1 MESVNLKVSNAPF
14 VRSKDSIESVMYNVA
29 LALAPATVMSVYLFG
44 MKALLL
50 TVVSILSC
58 IGFEWLMDKAR
69 KKPDSCLDGS
79 ALVTGLLLAL
89 NVPANL
95 PLWMVFIGA
104 FIAIVA
110 SKHVFGGLGFNVFN
124 PALVARVFLLISF
137 PAAMTSWPVPAPFSF
152 DAAID
157 METAATP
164 LGILKTEGIETM
176 AASFSLM
183 DGFLGNMNG
192 SLGETSALALLAGAA
207 WLWYKKYITMHIP
220 LTLIGSVFLFTGLF
234 HLIDPGTYAS
244 PMFHMLT
251 GGLVLGAFFMAT
263 DMVTSPLS
271 IRGQLI
277 FGLGCGLLTAV
288 IRLWGGYPEGI
299 SFAILIMNS
308 FVPLIDRWDLN
319 DRKAL
324 QQKKQTTS

>member
-44 MKALLL
+44 MRALVL
-50 TVVSILSC
+50 TVVCILSS
-58 IGFEWLMDKAR
+58 IAFEWLMDKAR
-69 KKPDSCLDGS
+69 KKPNSCLDGS
-79 ALVTGLLLAL
+79 ALVTGLLIAL

-95 PLWMVFIGA
+95 PLWMAVTGS

-110 SKHVFGGLGFNVFN
+110 TKHAFGGLGYNVFN

-137 PAAMTSWPVPAPFSF
+137 PAAMTSWPMPAPFSF
-152 DAAID
+152 DVMVD
-157 METAATP
+157 METGASP
-164 LGILKTEGIETM
+164 LGILKTDGVQ
-176 AASFSLM
+176 AALASLSLM
-183 DGFLGNMNG
+183 DGFYGTMTG

-207 WLWYKKYITMHIP
+207 WLWYKKYITMYIP
-220 LTLIGSVFLFTGLF
+220 LTIMGSVFLFTGLF

-244 PMFHMLT
+244 PAFHMVT
-251 GGLVLGAFFMAT
+251 GGLILGAFFMAT

-271 IRGQLI
+271 IRGQLL

-319 DRKAL
+319 DRKAGNN
-324 QQKKQTTS
+324 KKQETP

>member
-44 MKALLL
+44 MRALVL
-50 TVVSILSC
+50 TVVCILSS
-58 IGFEWLMDKAR
+58 IAFEWLMDKAR
-69 KKPDSCLDGS
+69 KKPNSCLDGS
-79 ALVTGLLLAL
+79 ALVTGLLIAL

-95 PLWMVFIGA
+95 PLWMAVTGS

-110 SKHVFGGLGFNVFN
+110 TKHAFGGLGYNVFN

-137 PAAMTSWPVPAPFSF
+137 PAAMTSWPMPVPFSF
-152 DAAID
+152 DVMVD
-157 METAATP
+157 METGASP
-164 LGILKTEGIETM
+164 LGILKTDGVQ
-176 AASFSLM
+176 AALASLSLM
-183 DGFLGNMNG
+183 DGFYGTMTG

-207 WLWYKKYITMHIP
+207 WLWYKKYITMYIP
-220 LTLIGSVFLFTGLF
+220 LTIMGSVFLFTGLF

-244 PMFHMLT
+244 PAFHMVT
-251 GGLVLGAFFMAT
+251 GGLILGAFFMAT

-271 IRGQLI
+271 IRGQLL

-319 DRKAL
+319 DRKAEN
-324 QQKKQTTS
+324 KKKPETP

>member
-29 LALAPATVMSVYLFG
+29 FALAPATVMSVYLFG
-44 MKALLL
+44 MRALVL
-50 TVVSILSC
+50 TVVCILSS
-58 IGFEWLMDKAR
+58 IAFEWLMDKAR
-69 KKPDSCLDGS
+69 KKPNSCLDGS
-79 ALVTGLLLAL
+79 ALVTGLLIAL

-95 PLWMVFIGA
+95 PLWMAVTGS

-110 SKHVFGGLGFNVFN
+110 TKHAFGGLGYNVFN

-137 PAAMTSWPVPAPFSF
+137 PAAMTSWPMPAPFSF
-152 DAAID
+152 DVMVD
-157 METAATP
+157 METGASP
-164 LGILKTEGIETM
+164 LGILKTDGVQ
-176 AASFSLM
+176 AALASLSLM
-183 DGFLGNMNG
+183 DGFYGTMTG

-207 WLWYKKYITMHIP
+207 WLWYKKYITMYIP
-220 LTLIGSVFLFTGLF
+220 LTIMGSVFLFTGLF

-244 PMFHMLT
+244 PAFHIVT
-251 GGLVLGAFFMAT
+251 GGLILGAFFMAT

-271 IRGQLI
+271 IRGQLL

-319 DRKAL
+319 DRKAENN
-324 QQKKQTTS
+324 KKPETP

>member
-44 MKALLL
+44 MRALVL
-50 TVVSILSC
+50 TVVCILSC
-58 IGFEWLMDKAR
+58 IAFEWLMDKAR
-69 KKPDSCLDGS
+69 NKPNSCLDGS
-79 ALVTGLLLAL
+79 SLVTGLLIAL

-95 PLWMVFIGA
+95 PLWMAVTGS

-110 SKHVFGGLGFNVFN
+110 TKHAFGGLGYNVFN

-137 PAAMTSWPVPAPFSF
+137 PAAMTSWPMPAPFSF
-152 DAAID
+152 DMMVD
-157 METAATP
+157 VETGASP
-164 LGILKTEGIETM
+164 LGILKTDGVQ
-176 AASFSLM
+176 AALASLSLM
-183 DGFLGNMNG
+183 DGFYGTMTG

-207 WLWYKKYITMHIP
+207 WLWYKKYITMYIP
-220 LTLIGSVFLFTGLF
+220 LTIMGSVFLFTGLF

-244 PMFHMLT
+244 PAFHMVT
-251 GGLVLGAFFMAT
+251 GGLILGAFFMAT

-271 IRGQLI
+271 IRGQLL

-319 DRKAL
+319 DRKAEN
-324 QQKKQTTS
+324 KKKPETP

>member
-44 MKALLL
+44 IRALVL
-50 TVVSILSC
+50 TVVCILSS
-58 IGFEWLMDKAR
+58 IAFEWLMDKAR
-69 KKPDSCLDGS
+69 KKPNSCLDGS
-79 ALVTGLLLAL
+79 ALVTGLLIAL

-95 PLWMVFIGA
+95 PLWMAVTGS

-110 SKHVFGGLGFNVFN
+110 TKHAFGGLGYNVFN

-137 PAAMTSWPVPAPFSF
+137 PAAMTSWPMPAPFSF
-152 DAAID
+152 DMMVD
-157 METAATP
+157 METGASP
-164 LGILKTEGIETM
+164 LGILKTDGVQ
-176 AASFSLM
+176 AALASLSLM
-183 DGFLGNMNG
+183 DGFYGTMTG

-207 WLWYKKYITMHIP
+207 WLWYKKYITMYIP
-220 LTLIGSVFLFTGLF
+220 LTIMGSVFLFTGLF

-244 PMFHMLT
+244 PAFHMVT
-251 GGLVLGAFFMAT
+251 GGLILGAFFMAT

-271 IRGQLI
+271 IRGQLL

-319 DRKAL
+319 DRKAENNTE
-324 QQKKQTTS
+324 KETP

>member
-14 VRSKDSIESVMYNVA
+14 IRSKDSIESVMYNVA
-29 LALAPATVMSVYLFG
+29 LALAPATAMSVYLFG
-44 MKALLL
+44 MRALVL
-50 TVVSILSC
+50 TVVCILSS
-58 IGFEWLMDKAR
+58 IAFEWLMDKAR
-69 KKPDSCLDGS
+69 KKPNSCLDGS
-79 ALVTGLLLAL
+79 ALVTGLLIAL

-95 PLWMVFIGA
+95 PLWMAVIGS

-110 SKHVFGGLGFNVFN
+110 TKHVFGGLGYNVFN

-137 PAAMTSWPVPAPFSF
+137 PAAMTSWPMPAPFSF
-152 DAAID
+152 DMMVD
-157 METAATP
+157 METGASP
-164 LGILKTEGIETM
+164 LGILKTDGVQ
-176 AASFSLM
+176 AALASLSLM
-183 DGFLGNMNG
+183 DGFYGTMTG

-207 WLWYKKYITMHIP
+207 WLWYKKYITMYIP
-220 LTLIGSVFLFTGLF
+220 LTIIGSVFLFTGLF

-244 PMFHMLT
+244 PAFHMVT
-251 GGLVLGAFFMAT
+251 GGLILGAFFMAT

-271 IRGQLI
+271 IRGQLL

-319 DRKAL
+319 DRKAEN
-324 QQKKQTTS
+324 KKKPETP

>member
-29 LALAPATVMSVYLFG
+29 FALAPATVMSVYLFG
-44 MKALLL
+44 MRALVL
-50 TVVSILSC
+50 TVVCILSS
-58 IGFEWLMDKAR
+58 IAFEWLMDKAR
-69 KKPDSCLDGS
+69 KKPNSCLDGS
-79 ALVTGLLLAL
+79 ALVTGLLIAL

-95 PLWMVFIGA
+95 PLWMAVTGS

-110 SKHVFGGLGFNVFN
+110 TKHAFGGLGYNVFN

-137 PAAMTSWPVPAPFSF
+137 PAAMTSWPMPAPFSF
-152 DAAID
+152 DVMVD
-157 METAATP
+157 METGASP
-164 LGILKTEGIETM
+164 LGILKTDGVQ
-176 AASFSLM
+176 AALASLSLM
-183 DGFLGNMNG
+183 DGFYGTMTG

-207 WLWYKKYITMHIP
+207 WLWYKKYITMYIP
-220 LTLIGSVFLFTGLF
+220 LTIMGSVFFFTGLF

-244 PMFHMLT
+244 PAFHMVT
-251 GGLVLGAFFMAT
+251 GGLILGAFFMAT

-271 IRGQLI
+271 IRGQLL

-319 DRKAL
+319 DRKAEN
-324 QQKKQTTS
+324 KKKPETP

>member
-29 LALAPATVMSVYLFG
+29 FALAPATVMSVYLFG
-44 MKALLL
+44 MRALVL
-50 TVVSILSC
+50 TVVCILSS
-58 IGFEWLMDKAR
+58 IAFEWLMDKAR
-69 KKPDSCLDGS
+69 KKPNSCLDGS
-79 ALVTGLLLAL
+79 ALVTGLLIAL

-95 PLWMVFIGA
+95 PLWMAVTGS

-110 SKHVFGGLGFNVFN
+110 TKHAFGGLGYNVFN

-137 PAAMTSWPVPAPFSF
+137 PAAMTSWPMPAPFSF
-152 DAAID
+152 DVMVD
-157 METAATP
+157 METGASP
-164 LGILKTEGIETM
+164 LGILKTDGVQ
-176 AASFSLM
+176 AALASLSLM
-183 DGFLGNMNG
+183 EGFYGTMTG

-207 WLWYKKYITMHIP
+207 WLWYKKYITMYIP
-220 LTLIGSVFLFTGLF
+220 LTIMGSVFLFTGLF

-244 PMFHMLT
+244 PAFHMVT
-251 GGLVLGAFFMAT
+251 GGLILGAFFMAT

-271 IRGQLI
+271 IRGQLL

-319 DRKAL
+319 DRKAENN
-324 QQKKQTTS
+324 KKQETP

>member
-29 LALAPATVMSVYLFG
+29 FALAPATVMSVYLFG
-44 MKALLL
+44 MRALVL
-50 TVVSILSC
+50 TVVCILSS
-58 IGFEWLMDKAR
+58 IAFEWLMDKAR
-69 KKPDSCLDGS
+69 KKPNSCLDGS
-79 ALVTGLLLAL
+79 ALVTGLLIAL

-95 PLWMVFIGA
+95 PLWMAVTGS

-110 SKHVFGGLGFNVFN
+110 TKHAFGGLGYNVFN

-137 PAAMTSWPVPAPFSF
+137 PAAMTSWPMPAPFSF
-152 DAAID
+152 DVMVD
-157 METAATP
+157 METGASP
-164 LGILKTEGIETM
+164 LGILKTDGVQ
-176 AASFSLM
+176 AALASLSLM
-183 DGFLGNMNG
+183 DGFYGTMTG

-207 WLWYKKYITMHIP
+207 WLWYKKYITMYIP
-220 LTLIGSVFLFTGLF
+220 LTIMGSVFLFTGLF

-244 PMFHMLT
+244 PAFHMVT
-251 GGLVLGAFFMAT
+251 GGLILGAFFMAT

-271 IRGQLI
+271 IRGQLL

-319 DRKAL
+319 DRKAEN
-324 QQKKQTTS
+324 KKKPETP

>member
-152 DAAID
+152 DVAID

>member
-29 LALAPATVMSVYLFG
+29 FALAPATVMSVYLFG
-44 MKALLL
+44 MRALVL
-50 TVVSILSC
+50 TVVCIISC
-58 IGFEWLMDKAR
+58 IAFEWLMDKAR
-69 KKPDSCLDGS
+69 NKPNSCLDGS
-79 ALVTGLLLAL
+79 ALVTGLLIAL

-95 PLWMVFIGA
+95 PLWMAVTGS

-110 SKHVFGGLGFNVFN
+110 TKHAFGGLGFNVFN

-137 PAAMTSWPVPAPFSF
+137 PAAMTSWPIPAPFSF
-152 DAAID
+152 DMMVD
-157 METAATP
+157 METGASP
-164 LGILKTEGIETM
+164 LGILKTDGVQ
-176 AASFSLM
+176 AALASLSLM
-183 DGFLGNMNG
+183 DGFYGTMTG

-207 WLWYKKYITMHIP
+207 WLWYKKYITMYIP
-220 LTLIGSVFLFTGLF
+220 LTIMGSVFLFTGLF

-244 PMFHMLT
+244 PAFHMVT
-251 GGLVLGAFFMAT
+251 GGLILGAFFMAT

-271 IRGQLI
+271 IRGQLL

-319 DRKAL
+319 DRKAEN
-324 QQKKQTTS
+324 KKKPETP

>member
-44 MKALLL
+44 MKALVL

-58 IGFEWLMDKAR
+58 IAFEWLMDKAR
-69 KKPDSCLDGS
+69 KKPNSCFDGS

-95 PLWMVFIGA
+95 PLWMVVTGA

-110 SKHVFGGLGFNVFN
+110 SKHAFGGLGYNVFN

-137 PAAMTSWPVPAPFSF
+137 PAAMTSWPVPFSV
-152 DAAID
+152 D
-157 METAATP
+157 MQTAASP
-164 LGILKTEGIETM
+164 LGILKTDGLD
-176 AASFSLM
+176 AALASFSIM
-183 DGFLGNMNG
+183 DGFYGTMNG
-192 SLGETSALALLAGAA
+192 SLGETSVLALLAGAA
-207 WLWYKKYITMHIP
+207 WLWYKKYITMYIP
-220 LTLIGSVFLFTGLF
+220 LSLIGSVFLFTGLF
-234 HLIDPGTYAS
+234 YLIDPTTYAS
-244 PMFHMLT
+244 PTFHMVT
-251 GGLVLGAFFMAT
+251 GGLILGAFFMAT

-271 IRGQLI
+271 VRGQLL

-324 QQKKQTTS
+324 QTKKPETP